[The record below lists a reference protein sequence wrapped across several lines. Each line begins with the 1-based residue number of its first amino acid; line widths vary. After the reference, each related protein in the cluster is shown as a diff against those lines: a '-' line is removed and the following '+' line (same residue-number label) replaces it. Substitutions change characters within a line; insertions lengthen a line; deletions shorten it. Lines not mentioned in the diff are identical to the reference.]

1 MARNLTETEVAAFRA
16 RLCEIAE
23 RLFAERGPETV
34 TMREIAREMGVS
46 AMTPY
51 RYFRDKDDILAAV
64 RAAAF
69 DRFAEALETAAQVEG
84 DAVERAEAVGR
95 AYLDFAFGQRP
106 AYKLMFDLSQ
116 PDKPYPE
123 LERAQ
128 TRARRTMTD
137 YVKALVA
144 AGHLAGDAETLGQIF
159 WATVH
164 GLVVL
169 ELAAKLDPKPDFA
182 SLHRTAMRLLMRG
195 AQAVDH
201 PQSRRAP

>member
-1 MARNLTETEVAAFRA
+1 VARNLTETEVAAFRD

-69 DRFAEALETAAQVEG
+69 NRFAEALETAARVEG
-84 DAVERAEAVGR
+84 NAVERAEAVGR

-128 TRARRTMTD
+128 TRARRTMAD

-144 AGHLAGDAETLGQIF
+144 AGYLAGDPETLGQIF
-159 WATVH
+159 WAMMH

-169 ELAAKLDPKPDFA
+169 ELAGKLHPKPDFA

-195 AQAVDH
+195 AQLVDH
-201 PQSRRAP
+201 PQIRRAP

>member
-1 MARNLTETEVAAFRA
+1 MARNLTDTEVADFRD

-51 RYFRDKDDILAAV
+51 RYFRDKNDILAAV

-69 DRFAEALETAAQVEG
+69 DRFAEAIETAARIEG
-84 DAVERAEAVGR
+84 DAAARADAVGR
-95 AYLDFAFGQRP
+95 AYLDFAFGQRH

-116 PDKPYPE
+116 PDKPYPD

-144 AGHLAGDAETLGQIF
+144 AGYLAGDPEMLGQIF
-159 WATVH
+159 WAMVH

-169 ELAAKLDPKPDFA
+169 ELAGKLRPKPDFTT
-182 SLHRTAMRLLMRG
+182 LHGTAMRLLRHG
-195 AQAVDH
+195 AQVVDQH
-201 PQSRRAP
+201 ESRRAR